1 MDCSTPGFPVHHQ
14 FLELTQTHVHLISDA
29 IQPSHPLS
37 SPFLLPSIF
46 LSIRVFSS
54 ESALRIRWLEKG
66 MANHLVVLPWE
77 PWTVWKGK
85 KIWHWKMN
93 SDTGQIERLMQAT
106 YWTRLRLQNEVQH
119 WPLWLSS
126 TDHSNTSK
134 DRTLTL
140 AKVRNCT
147 LNYFGQICIPNP
159 AHISSWHLAT
169 NYTLILSIDEML
181 TLVWDKTRAHQS

>member
-1 MDCSTPGFPVHHQ
+1 MPSN
-14 FLELTQTHVHLISDA
+14 HLILCR
-29 IQPSHPLS
+29 PLL
-37 SPFLLPSIF
+37 LLPSIF
-46 LSIRVFSS
+46 PSIRVFSS

-66 MANHLVVLPWE
+66 MANHFSILALRTS
-77 PWTVWKGK
+77 WTVWKGK
-85 KIWHWKMN
+85 RIWHWKMN
-93 SDTGQIERLMQAT
+93 SDTGQIEMLTQVT

-119 WPLWLSS
+119 WPLLSA
-126 TDHSNTSK
+126 TDHSNMSK

-147 LNYFGQICIPNP
+147 LNYSGQICTPNP
-159 AHISSWHLAT
+159 AHIHSWHLAT